1 MYIREKKESP
11 FSLIFLFW
19 IPQQLL
25 EKNSM
30 CHVNMYYHLLF
41 VSKVLSDTAPVWW
54 EIQSNCSLWSCMTLL
69 FSTLVS
75 LFHVEILVSGISAAL
90 LYIFWCPVYGGP
102 IRKTNGAQCMST
114 STVYRRAKWWFLSC
128 FLAPFLEIANFLF
141 TFWVLSCWKI
151 SDLFWSSAKLSIL
164 SLIGS
169 SWTTC
174 PAHVDKHIRRWMSNW
189 LMVRHKEL

>member
-1 MYIREKKESP
+1 MKGYTELLKATSWNSLGGLQLPTSFLFSKSKCTYKKKKESP

-19 IPQQLL
+19 IPQHLL

-30 CHVNMYYHLLF
+30 CHVKMYYQLLF
-41 VSKVLSDTAPVWW
+41 VSKMLSDTAPVWW

-128 FLAPFLEIANFLF
+128 FLAPFLEIASFLF
-141 TFWVLSCWKI
+141 TFWVLS
-151 SDLFWSSAKLSIL
+151 FE
-164 SLIGS
+164 
-169 SWTTC
+169 
-174 PAHVDKHIRRWMSNW
+174 R
-189 LMVRHKEL
+189 